1 MKKNQNKN
9 YIKEFVK
16 NNGLRIGVPFG
27 VEDYRK
33 NIWKCYIEESFDL
46 CLIGDKAF
54 NADRLLLGLLKGE
67 YNISLNKIS
76 DIGEILGV
84 EINVP
89 FKVKEVEFINAPI
102 VDTYTLTENG
112 LINSKGKPASDCLMK
127 LSTGEY
133 VIVEE
138 D

>member
-9 YIKEFVK
+9 YIKEFMK

-54 NADRLLLGLLKGE
+54 NADGLLLGLLKGE

-89 FKVKEVEFINAPI
+89 FKVKEAEFINAPI
-102 VDTYTLTENG
+102 VDTYILTENG
-112 LINSKGKPASDCLMK
+112 LIGSEGEPAPDCLMK

-133 VIVEE
+133 VIVE